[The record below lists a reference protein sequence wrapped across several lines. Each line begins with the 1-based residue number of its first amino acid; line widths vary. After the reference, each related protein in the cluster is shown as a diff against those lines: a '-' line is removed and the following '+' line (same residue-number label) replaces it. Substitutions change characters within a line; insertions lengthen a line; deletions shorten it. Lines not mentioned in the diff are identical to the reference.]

1 MAKQSHSVNN
11 KKAAHKALKPILLVI
26 LCTLFTSSGQILWK
40 LASKNLNSFIGI
52 ITNIPLILGFIF
64 YGVGAIL
71 LIISLKYGDL
81 SLIYPFIAL
90 SFIWVNIAS
99 IFIFGEAISIINW
112 MGIIS
117 IMLGVSLIGY
127 GGSK

>member
-1 MAKQSHSVNN
+1 MN
-11 KKAAHKALKPILLVI
+11 KYKTNKISITHKSLKPILLVV

-40 LASKNLNSFIGI
+40 LGAGNLNSFIEI
-52 ITNIPLILGFIF
+52 ITNIPLIMGFVC
-64 YGVGAIL
+64 YGLGAIL
-71 LIISLKYGDL
+71 LIISLKYGEL

-90 SFIWVNIAS
+90 SFIWVNLAS
-99 IFIFGEAISIINW
+99 IFLFGEFIAVINW
-112 MGIIS
+112 VGIAA